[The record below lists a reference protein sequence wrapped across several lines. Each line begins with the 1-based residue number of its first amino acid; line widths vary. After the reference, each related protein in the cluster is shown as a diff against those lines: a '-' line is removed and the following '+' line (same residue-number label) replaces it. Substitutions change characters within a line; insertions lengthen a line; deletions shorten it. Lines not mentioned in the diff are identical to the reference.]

1 MEKLKST
8 FTNMALALTLVAVF
22 AGGLLAW
29 VNHITQ
35 GPIKAQEEKTLT
47 DAIGLVMAD
56 GSLKVS
62 STYPVRINHDGDI
75 STYIVHNATDS
86 KGTPLGC
93 AVESVVMGFGGN
105 MKVLVG
111 FDTKGT
117 ILGYQVLQTSETP
130 GLGQKAGQW
139 FQKDAKGCIVGREMS
154 ETKPLAVKND
164 GGDVDAITASTIT
177 SRAFLKAVNR
187 AFEAYRKNSAENA
200 PAVDSTTGAS
210 PKHKHHK

>member
-1 MEKLKST
+1 M
-8 FTNMALALTLVAVF
+8 
-22 AGGLLAW
+22 
-29 VNHITQ
+29 
-35 GPIKAQEEKTLT
+35 
-47 DAIGLVMAD
+47 
-56 GSLKVS
+56 
-62 STYPVRINHDGDI
+62 
-75 STYIVHNATDS
+75 
-86 KGTPLGC
+86 
-93 AVESVVMGFGGN
+93 
-105 MKVLVG
+105 LVG

-154 ETKPLAVKND
+154 EKKPLAVKND

-187 AFEAYRKNSAENA
+187 AFEAYRKNNAENA

>member
-29 VNHITQ
+29 VNNMTQ

-62 STYPVRINHDGDI
+62 STDTVRISHDGDI

-105 MKVLVG
+105 LKVLVG

-154 ETKPLAVKND
+154 EKKPLAVKND

-200 PAVDSTTGAS
+200 HAVDSTTGAS

>member
-29 VNHITQ
+29 VNNMTQ

-62 STYPVRINHDGDI
+62 STDTVRINHDGDI

-93 AVESVVMGFGGN
+93 AVESSVISSGSFSSTEGSLLFMAHFIRL
-105 MKVLVG
+105 K
-111 FDTKGT
+111 DKGL
-117 ILGYQVLQTSETP
+117 IKIN
-130 GLGQKAGQW
+130 GLRNK
-139 FQKDAKGCIVGREMS
+139 E
-154 ETKPLAVKND
+154 L
-164 GGDVDAITASTIT
+164 
-177 SRAFLKAVNR
+177 
-187 AFEAYRKNSAENA
+187 
-200 PAVDSTTGAS
+200 
-210 PKHKHHK
+210 

>member
-29 VNHITQ
+29 VNNMTQ

-62 STYPVRINHDGDI
+62 STDTVRINHDGDI
-75 STYIVHNATDS
+75 STYIVNNATDS

-93 AVESVVMGFGGN
+93 AVESSVMGFGGN

-117 ILGYQVLQTSETP
+117 ILGY
-130 GLGQKAGQW
+130 
-139 FQKDAKGCIVGREMS
+139 
-154 ETKPLAVKND
+154 
-164 GGDVDAITASTIT
+164 
-177 SRAFLKAVNR
+177 
-187 AFEAYRKNSAENA
+187 
-200 PAVDSTTGAS
+200 
-210 PKHKHHK
+210 

>member
-47 DAIGLVMAD
+47 DAIGLVMAN

-62 STYPVRINHDGDI
+62 STDTVRISHDGDI
-75 STYIVHNATDS
+75 STYIVHNATDR
-86 KGTPLGC
+86 KGMPLGC

-154 ETKPLAVKND
+154 EKKPLAVKND

-200 PAVDSTTGAS
+200 HAVDSTTGAS